1 MDFFRDLFGIIA
13 FLPGTPRPTI
23 YKWLFQLDDSQSLHR
38 KWLETTKHLFI
49 NGCLGFQVG
58 IIVFLVNRILKGGVV
73 IPLMV
78 PKVPQNLPRIDVR
91 AGFILAMTESAV
103 ALGVVGIDRLGGGS
117 GGGGR
122 PEFQICRSVLA
133 QKWAIVGSEEAK
145 KTPQIPAKMALSS
158 I

>member
-1 MDFFRDLFGIIA
+1 MNPMFQQQETGGRLMGRMWGTFV
-13 FLPGTPRPTI
+13 PGV
-23 YKWLFQLDDSQSLHR
+23 
-38 KWLETTKHLFI
+38 
-49 NGCLGFQVG
+49 LGELGQAAPANPAIFCF
-58 IIVFLVNRILKGGVV
+58 FLVSPGSCPEPVALCGRSSRSKSKFGGVRNF
-73 IPLMV
+73 LWT
-78 PKVPQNLPRIDVR
+78 
-91 AGFILAMTESAV
+91 ILQMTESAV
-103 ALGVVGIDRLGGGS
+103 ALGVVGIDRLGGGVW

>member
-1 MDFFRDLFGIIA
+1 MKGCATA
-13 FLPGTPRPTI
+13 FACVPN
-23 YKWLFQLDDSQSLHR
+23 
-38 KWLETTKHLFI
+38 E
-49 NGCLGFQVG
+49 
-58 IIVFLVNRILKGGVV
+58 LK
-73 IPLMV
+73 
-78 PKVPQNLPRIDVR
+78 
-91 AGFILAMTESAV
+91 AILAGMTESAV
-103 ALGVVGIDRLGGGS
+103 ALGVVGIDRLGGGFL

>member
-1 MDFFRDLFGIIA
+1 MVHFQGTFVHFPWGGGIQQDL
-13 FLPGTPRPTI
+13 PTTLVGLG
-23 YKWLFQLDDSQSLHR
+23 LFQQTE
-38 KWLETTKHLFI
+38 LEH
-49 NGCLGFQVG
+49 N
-58 IIVFLVNRILKGGVV
+58 
-73 IPLMV
+73 M
-78 PKVPQNLPRIDVR
+78 
-91 AGFILAMTESAV
+91 MTESAV
-103 ALGVVGIDRLGGGS
+103 ALGVVGIDRLGGGL

>member
-1 MDFFRDLFGIIA
+1 MQGQTHTWPKYIHPVVRNFFSVRSGVEEFPLFGKLRA
-13 FLPGTPRPTI
+13 WR
-23 YKWLFQLDDSQSLHR
+23 DDGKRSSAGSCWHR
-38 KWLETTKHLFI
+38 SF
-49 NGCLGFQVG
+49 
-58 IIVFLVNRILKGGVV
+58 
-73 IPLMV
+73 
-78 PKVPQNLPRIDVR
+78 
-91 AGFILAMTESAV
+91 
-103 ALGVVGIDRLGGGS
+103 GGGGL

>member
-1 MDFFRDLFGIIA
+1 
-13 FLPGTPRPTI
+13 
-23 YKWLFQLDDSQSLHR
+23 
-38 KWLETTKHLFI
+38 
-49 NGCLGFQVG
+49 
-58 IIVFLVNRILKGGVV
+58 
-73 IPLMV
+73 
-78 PKVPQNLPRIDVR
+78 
-91 AGFILAMTESAV
+91 MTESAA